1 MINKAALCALIGAL
15 GGAIASAFGG
25 WDAALKALVFF
36 MATDYVTGLIV
47 AGIFK
52 KSDKSESGGLESR
65 AGFKG
70 LLRKGMTL
78 VIVFIAAQIDNLSG
92 MTFVRNSTVVAFV
105 TNEALSILEN
115 AGLMG
120 VPMLPVIT
128 NALEVL
134 RRRAD
139 SSAETNP
146 GD

>member
-1 MINKAALCALIGAL
+1 MTKPALFAALCAM

-25 WDAALKALVFF
+25 WDAALKALIFF

-78 VIVFIAAQIDNLSG
+78 VIVFIAAQIDHLSG

-139 SSAETNP
+139 SSAETKP